1 MWLWPHSIVCTVL
14 TGHPHQ
20 TLQEVQEASSPPCPS
35 QRFHLTRK
43 GSGVLPPAVEIVTSR
58 LQSLKRLV
66 VGLVRRLPPV
76 LSDTWSS
83 SQISVVAA
91 ENYQC
96 PVSLT
101 HDCSPMASLV
111 LTDSSQL
118 TSDSQYLGIYSS
130 PVASLV
136 LTDSSQLTSD
146 SQHLAGS
153 RSSQGI
159 HSGNHRSKVSLSQ
172 LTHRELVNALV
183 VLSPT
188 AEDGEIEVRISVG

>member
-118 TSDSQYLGIYSS
+118 TSDSQHLGIYSS

-146 SQHLAGS
+146 SQHLGIY
-153 RSSQGI
+153 SSP
-159 HSGNHRSKVSLSQ
+159 VASLVLTDRSQ
-172 LTHRELVNALV
+172 LTSDSQHLAIELNTTSALANYTTEAG
-183 VLSPT
+183 SST
-188 AEDGEIEVRISVG
+188 T